1 MVRSRPAAGGLP
13 ALARQTVCLRPGK
26 ARAIFMFMSPTR
38 EKRRPAPAVQVVFGV
53 LLAGTGLFLVPTLAL
68 NGSILAAAVAAVVW
82 LGGIGVAWYYY
93 RRDLRRGDVLL
104 TRERV
109 AHSLYRSLVEHGS
122 EAHVVIGPD
131 GAVVFASS
139 NIRDILGVDPDH
151 LDEQAG
157 LVDLARGRDRRR
169 VLQLYSRV
177 RATPGARGALEVSAR
192 RPDGTDCY
200 VAIRAVNL
208 LESPEVGGVL
218 FTLRDITPRKTFET
232 EIRHLAYYDAL
243 TGLPNRRFF
252 VEQGTKALSLAR
264 RNREA
269 LAVFYLDVDH
279 FKRVNDTLGHER
291 GDRVLK
297 QIATGLTEI
306 LRDSDVVGRLGGDE
320 FAVVLTE
327 LRDVES
333 AGRVAHRVLQHL
345 PRKEVDGGHEIPVG
359 VSIGVAVYPE
369 DGEGLEALLAAAD
382 AAMYEAKAADSGF
395 QYHQAELRQAL
406 ADQLRME
413 QDLRK
418 ALEKHEFQLHYQ
430 PIFNIIT
437 GEMAGAE
444 ALSRWRHLTRG
455 MVAASE
461 FIRLAEKTGLIRALD
476 RWAIARAIHQR
487 TTQLDGAWKGWVAV
501 NLSPHSLRDPELPDY
516 VREAIETAG
525 FEPGSLVLELP
536 EGSVLEAPHATDLM
550 WDLKN
555 TGAAIALDDYGV
567 GAASLSRLKEL
578 PIDMLKLH
586 PDFVAGIG
594 KDSDEQLVEATL
606 AIAHGIRAKVVAKGV
621 EHQRQVEWLRESGC
635 DFVQGYLIGAPV
647 PPQDLA
653 GDRVETGEKNTPS

>member
-1 MVRSRPAAGGLP
+1 M
-13 ALARQTVCLRPGK
+13 
-26 ARAIFMFMSPTR
+26 
-38 EKRRPAPAVQVVFGV
+38 RRPTPAVQVVFGV

-68 NGSILAAAVAAVVW
+68 NGSILAATVAAVVW

-93 RRDLRRGDVLL
+93 RRDIHRGDTLL
-104 TRERV
+104 TRERA
-109 AHSLYRSLVEHGS
+109 AHGLYRSLVEQGS
-122 EAHVVIGPD
+122 EAHVVIGPE
-131 GAVVFASS
+131 GAVAFASA
-139 NIRDILGVDPDH
+139 NIRDVLGVDPDH
-151 LDEQAG
+151 LEGRAG
-157 LVDLARGRDRRR
+157 LVDLVHGRDRRR
-169 VLQLYSRV
+169 ALQLYSRV
-177 RATPGARGALEVSAR
+177 RATPGAHGALEVSAR

-252 VEQGTKALSLAR
+252 HEQGTKALSLAR

-269 LAVFYLDVDH
+269 LAVFYLDLDH

-297 QIATGLTEI
+297 QIGTGLTEI
-306 LRDSDVVGRLGGDE
+306 LRDSDVIGRLGGDE

-345 PRKEVDGGHEIPVG
+345 PRTEADDGHEIPVG

-369 DGEGLEALLAAAD
+369 DGEDLEALLKAAD
-382 AAMYEAKAADSGF
+382 AAMYQAKAAESGF
-395 QYHQAELRQAL
+395 QYHQAELRRAL

-413 QDLRK
+413 RDLRQ
-418 ALEKHEFQLHYQ
+418 ALEQHEFQLHYQ

-437 GEMAGAE
+437 GEMGGAE

-461 FIRLAEKTGLIRALD
+461 FIQLAEKTGLIRALD

-487 TTQLDGAWKGWVAV
+487 TTQLDGAWKGWIAV
-501 NLSPHSLRDPELPDY
+501 NLSPHSLRDPELPGY
-516 VREAIETAG
+516 VGEAIEAAG

-536 EGSVLEAPHATDLM
+536 ESAVLDAPHAADLM

-555 TGAAIALDDYGV
+555 TGAAIALDDYGA
-567 GAASLSRLKEL
+567 GAASLSRLKQL

-594 KDSDEQLVEATL
+594 DDGEERLVEATL

-647 PPQDLA
+647 PPEDLV
-653 GDRVETGEKNTPS
+653 GERVETSDKQTPP